1 MGRCGG
7 GAQICGS
14 SLFPRSSHHHTLL
27 FSASHP
33 EMGGTGRSG
42 VVFLSPA
49 ILKLFV
55 YVGYVFGYLP

>member
-1 MGRCGG
+1 MGGG
-7 GAQICGS
+7 AGAQICGS
-14 SLFPRSSHHHTLL
+14 SLFPRITTLSCSL
-27 FSASHP
+27 PLSP

-55 YVGYVFGYLP
+55 YVDYVFGYLP